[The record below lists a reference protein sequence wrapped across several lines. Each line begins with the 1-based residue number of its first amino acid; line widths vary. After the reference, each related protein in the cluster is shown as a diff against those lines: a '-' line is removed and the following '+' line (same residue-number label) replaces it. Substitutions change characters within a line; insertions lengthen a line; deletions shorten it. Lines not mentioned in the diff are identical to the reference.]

1 MVHCSTRACAE
12 GCDGGPGQSGIVSR
26 VIVGKQQA
34 ATTLSVGKK
43 FMSQWA
49 GNETVYTFQGD
60 KSRVDEDWRA
70 AEASSET
77 VNLHS
82 GSEVLATPAR
92 VAILS
97 TGDLVLRDIL
107 ATEEG
112 WSSARTLVSL
122 LEDSGSLEAQSKLE
136 AQVVWILGLSQF
148 RLQA

>member
-1 MVHCSTRACAE
+1 M
-12 GCDGGPGQSGIVSR
+12 
-26 VIVGKQQA
+26 
-34 ATTLSVGKK
+34 
-43 FMSQWA
+43 
-49 GNETVYTFQGD
+49 
-60 KSRVDEDWRA
+60 DEDWRA

-112 WSSARTLVSL
+112 PLFCSSRSSSVIPSRSQFSFFCGEEDLERLGAGFRTLL
-122 LEDSGSLEAQSKLE
+122 FQGG
-136 AQVVWILGLSQF
+136 VVLVL
-148 RLQA
+148 